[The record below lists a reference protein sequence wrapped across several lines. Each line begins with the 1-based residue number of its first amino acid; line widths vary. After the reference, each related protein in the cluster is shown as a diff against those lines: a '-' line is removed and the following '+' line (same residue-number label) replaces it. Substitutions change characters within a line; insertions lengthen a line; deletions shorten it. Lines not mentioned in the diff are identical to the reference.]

1 MSTTERINWT
11 RDELIL
17 CFNLYCKIPFGK
29 MHKGNPEVIL
39 LSKIIN
45 RSPSSITFKLGN
57 FARLDPELQK
67 RNIKG
72 LSHGS
77 KGEKIIWDEF
87 HHDWDKLVFESELLL
102 AKRKGIKIEKEVLLE
117 EKEFPLGME
126 REAIIKT
133 RVNQNFFR
141 QSILATYDF
150 KCCITGLNI
159 IELLTASHI
168 VPWSIDKKNRLNP
181 QNGLCLN
188 SIHDRAFDRGFITIT
203 PDYKVRLSKQFKE
216 FKENKIVTELFMNF
230 NEKKIILPQ
239 KFLPS
244 KEFLE
249 YHYEEIFHK

>member
-1 MSTTERINWT
+1 MSERINWT
-11 RDELIL
+11 REELIL

-77 KGEKIIWDEF
+77 KGENEIWNEF
-87 HHDWDKLVFESELLL
+87 HRDWDKLVFESELLL
-102 AKRKGIKIEKEVLLE
+102 AKRKGIEIEKEFLLDE
-117 EKEFPLGME
+117 IGFPVGKE
-126 REAIIKT
+126 RESIIKT

-141 QSILATYDF
+141 QSILATYDY
-150 KCCITGLNI
+150 KCCVTGLNVVG
-159 IELLTASHI
+159 LLNASHI
-168 VPWSIDKKNRLNP
+168 VPWSVDEKNRLNP

-188 SIHDRAFDRGFITIT
+188 AIHDRAFDKGLITIT
-203 PDYKVRLSKQFKE
+203 PDYKFRISKLIMNKKPDEILTDFFLKFKD
-216 FKENKIVTELFMNF
+216 KS
-230 NEKKIILPQ
+230 IILPH
-239 KFLPS
+239 KFLPA
-244 KEFLE
+244 KEFLD
-249 YHYEEIFHK
+249 YHYSKVFQK

>member
-1 MSTTERINWT
+1 
-11 RDELIL
+11 
-17 CFNLYCKIPFGK
+17 
-29 MHKGNPEVIL
+29 MHKGNSEVIQ

-77 KGEKIIWDEF
+77 KGENEIWKEF

-102 AKRKGIKIEKEVLLE
+102 AKRNGIEIEKEILLDA
-117 EKEFPLGME
+117 KDFPIGKE

-141 QSILATYDF
+141 QSILSTYDF

-159 IELLTASHI
+159 VELLTASHI
-168 VPWSIDKKNRLNP
+168 VPWSVDKKNRLNP
-181 QNGLCLN
+181 KNGLCLN
-188 SIHDRAFDRGFITIT
+188 SMHDKAFDRGLITIT
-203 PDYKVRLSKQFKE
+203 PDYKIRLSKRVKQFKE
-216 FKENKIVTELFMNF
+216 SKILTDLFINF
-230 NEKKIILPQ
+230 IEKKIILPQ
-239 KFLPS
+239 KFKPEKL
-244 KEFLE
+244 FLE
-249 YHYEEIFHK
+249 YHYENIFLK

>member
-1 MSTTERINWT
+1 MSERINWT
-11 RDELIL
+11 REELIL

-29 MHKGNPEVIL
+29 MHKGNSEVIR

-57 FARLDPELQK
+57 FASLDPELQQ

-77 KGEKIIWDEF
+77 KGEKEIWDEF
-87 HHDWDKLVFESELLL
+87 HHDWDRLIFESELLL
-102 AKRKGIKIEKEVLLE
+102 AKRKGIILEKEILLDE
-117 EKEFPLGME
+117 TELPIGKE

-141 QSILATYDF
+141 QAILATYDF

-159 IELLTASHI
+159 VELLTASHI
-168 VPWSIDKKNRLNP
+168 VPWSVDKKNRLNP

-188 SIHDRAFDRGFITIT
+188 SIHDKAFDRGLITIT
-203 PDYKVRLSKQFKE
+203 PDYKVLLSKQVKQL
-216 FKENKIVTELFMNF
+216 KENKILTDLFINF
-230 NEKKIILPQ
+230 NANKINLPQ
-239 KFLPS
+239 KFQPEKS
-244 KEFLE
+244 FLE
-249 YHYEEIFHK
+249 YHYENIFLK